1 MLSGYSNSIMPN
13 LQISSVQPMKQASAK
28 PVQNYN
34 TQHATAPAFTGK
46 TTTDMGVR
54 TSLNTKE
61 EKTEYNYLTKHLDKD
76 GRKLLNMTLKSGI
89 LLRNDSNDKSTTLDN
104 LYKMASTPRAEGM
117 NADLLLKHTLRA
129 IADPFTITQRFGDVP
144 AEDKPAVID
153 NITNNSKN
161 LIDRKVTDIELDDMF
176 SGCCVAASEEFNL
189 ATRNPAEFARF
200 AEGFTSP
207 SMSVQKDIKMNSL
220 SDKTLDA
227 IWLLDAF
234 EIPYEAKDFNTA
246 KVTIAPDKNA
256 IIRGQIQEHHQD
268 PLERSPIDVLMQ
280 SAFMNI
286 GSQQSYNTLD
296 DKRGGKFSNE
306 DKGLVDFE
314 KTFLES
320 VVEDKNVTSVT
331 YQKVDENQRVV
342 GYEADYNTVK
352 NQLLETLNSGN
363 NIIIGYTM
371 TDENNQIEGG
381 HEITIIGAK
390 TDKNGELSFICND
403 TDDDQSTPIE
413 YPASYL
419 IPKIHHAGIPTD
431 IAEKGMNQT
440 DNWVLG
446 IRDFNNQEKQE
457 NKAQ

>member
-13 LQISSVQPMKQASAK
+13 IQIRPLQLKASAS
-28 PVQNYN
+28 VNTVENN
-34 TQHATAPAFTGK
+34 TQYTSNPSFTGK
-46 TTTDMGVR
+46 AAELGIR
-54 TSLNTKE
+54 TSLSTKE

-76 GRKLLNMTLKSGI
+76 GRKMLNMLLKKGV
-89 LLRNDSNDKSTTLDN
+89 LLKDDSNDKTTALHN

-117 NADLLLKHTLRA
+117 NADLLLKHTVKT
-129 IADPFTITQRFGDVP
+129 IFDPFLITQRFGDIP
-144 AEDKPAVID
+144 AEYKSSVID
-153 NITNNSKN
+153 KITNNSKN
-161 LIDRKVTDIELDDMF
+161 LIDRKVTDIELDEMF

-189 ATRNPAEFARF
+189 ASRNPAEFVRF
-200 AEGFTSP
+200 AEGLTSP
-207 SMSVQKDIKMNSL
+207 KMAVQKEIKMDSL
-220 SDKTLDA
+220 SEKTLDA
-227 IWLLDAF
+227 LWLLNAF

-246 KVTIAPDKNA
+246 TLTIAPDKNA
-256 IIRGQIQEHHQD
+256 YIREQIQERHQD

-286 GSQQSYNTLD
+286 GSQQSYNTLN

-306 DKGLVDFE
+306 DKGLIDFE

-320 VVEDKNVTSVT
+320 VVEDKNITSVT

-352 NQLLETLNSGN
+352 NQLLETLNSGK

-371 TDENNQIEGG
+371 TDENNHIEGG

-403 TDDDQSTPIE
+403 TDDDEPTPIE

-419 IPKIHHAGIPTD
+419 IPKIHHAGIPTE
-431 IAEKGMNQT
+431 IAEKNMTQT
-440 DNWVLG
+440 ENWVLG
-446 IRDFNNQEKQE
+446 VRDFNNVSTT
-457 NKAQ
+457 